1 MLIDT
6 SITSR
11 GYSYI
16 GGFCASEA
24 DGRDSGLNLTDSVIE
39 DQDGAI
45 QFILMCLVFC
55 IVCKLALEKKEN
67 SKMNSN
73 QGLNNDNL
81 HQNKQLV
88 LKYMNFFEEQCSLA
102 IIFQDVY

>member
-45 QFILMCLVFC
+45 
-55 IVCKLALEKKEN
+55 
-67 SKMNSN
+67 
-73 QGLNNDNL
+73 
-81 HQNKQLV
+81 
-88 LKYMNFFEEQCSLA
+88 
-102 IIFQDVY
+102 